1 MRSGYISVDYKIQ
14 RSYLFAVVANVGP
27 GGVSRTLSVAYRQHP
42 EKYNAIGS
50 GTRVEHMVADT
61 LALIAIL
68 SDPTNRAPLEAEKA
82 IAEDWYRRSHEPPVN
97 ERPSV
102 PDRPQPLYVPPS
114 KRRLR
119 VEPLPA
125 LPWQDEA
132 VRTFPLTA
140 TCVLLALLRGN
151 HRYWTRIGDVQ
162 FQPLSTVFRGDCKE
176 YGLIVLD
183 ISDLSSGVKYGI
195 AAFNIRYMAQL
206 SWHSDTGGWD
216 PVEDPP
222 PAQEPDVVLDLPRPR
237 ELLSIVQWI
246 GEYYHWSDLKSLH
259 IVEQLELRPLADA
272 TSLDYIWP
280 SELVPPEVVPPGPS
294 LSKRVLS
301 SIRNYIRPPKST
313 VKPPD
318 YMVGYTITDDRP
330 PDTKEAS
337 TPSSSRTTLTEPP
350 PPVPADIDRAIDDL
364 LDLTQESTPGPL
376 QKKEKPVVNLQF
388 ISQWRWRLQQRLEE
402 EPYRLGP
409 FMFSSHVLR
418 IAYAACQH
426 LNWVVF
432 NLSPHIIT
440 AAIRSDEFRAASALS
455 ICVDLP
461 RFAEPGL
468 GDLAAALVQSTSLK
482 QVCLVHR
489 PDHMSDDISARFHSH
504 ILKQWESDSNHTMKS
519 KTIYSTSAFVT
530 GLRSREYLP
539 SSPTINS
546 SHTSSTPTVFP
557 TIHLFMFDGMNG
569 SSTGYTSYYC
579 MENTILNAGDFAI
592 RFLGYL
598 RALGPEMQP
607 DKAILRFAYNWGLWL
622 FPPIRDGS
630 PHRPP
635 RSIKT
640 ASSAAD
646 ELGVRPIPLGFFGP
660 EPDLN
665 SPSSVRLGEVPRG
678 GWVVL
683 VDRRGPKSEW
693 GEDKPFLQYSF
704 VRIHSAPVEMALKE
718 GEQQP
723 HQQHAEQQQQNQQK
737 EEEEPLN
744 SFQVVGGLT
753 DFLRITV
760 PDTDISTWETRLEVI
775 ESNVSTAT
783 FETTPSSVSSS
794 THASVNTWVRR
805 LLERS
810 QQGEETD
817 EHDEVV
823 EQQRLE
829 QELLEAQTGVEEV
842 ETEEPCS
849 KVRVMAE
856 SLALTLL
863 GRLR

>member
-14 RSYLFAVVANVGP
+14 RSYLFVVVANVGP

-42 EKYNAIGS
+42 EKYNARGS

-68 SDPTNRAPLEAEKA
+68 SDPANRAPLEAEKA

-119 VEPLPA
+119 VEPLPE

-132 VRTFPLTA
+132 VRTFPFTA
-140 TCVLLALLRGN
+140 TCVLLALLRGD
-151 HRYWTRIGDVQ
+151 HRYWTCIGDVK

-183 ISDLSSGVKYGI
+183 ISDLNSGVKYGI
-195 AAFNIRYMAQL
+195 AAFNMRYMAQL

-272 TSLDYIWP
+272 TSLDYI
-280 SELVPPEVVPPGPS
+280 
-294 LSKRVLS
+294 
-301 SIRNYIRPPKST
+301 RPPKST

-318 YMVGYTITDDRP
+318 YMVGYSITDDRP

-350 PPVPADIDRAIDDL
+350 PPVPADIDRAIHDL
-364 LDLTQESTPGPL
+364 LDLTQEPTPGPL
-376 QKKEKPVVNLQF
+376 QKREKPVF
-388 ISQWRWRLQQRLEE
+388 RWRLQQRLEE

-409 FMFSSHVLR
+409 FMFSSQVLR
-418 IAYAACQH
+418 VAYAACQH

-440 AAIRSDEFRAASALS
+440 AAIRSDELRAASALS
-455 ICVDLP
+455 ICVDQP
-461 RFAEPGL
+461 RFAESGL
-468 GDLAAALVQSTSLK
+468 GDLAAALAQSTSLK

-489 PDHMSDDISARFHSH
+489 PDYMNDDISARLHSY

-519 KTIYSTSAFVT
+519 RTIYSTSAFLT

-539 SSPTINS
+539 SSPTISS
-546 SHTSSTPTVFP
+546 SHTSFSPTVFP
-557 TIHLFMFDGMNG
+557 TIHLFMFDSTNG

-579 MENTILNAGDFAI
+579 MENTMLTAGDFAI

-598 RALGPEMQP
+598 QALGPEMQP
-607 DKAILRFAYNWGLWL
+607 NKAILRFAYNWGLWL

-646 ELGVRPIPLGFFGP
+646 ELGVRPIPLGFFDP

-683 VDRRGPKSEW
+683 VDRRDPKSER

-704 VRIHSAPVEMALKE
+704 VRIHGAPVEMAPEE

-744 SFQVVGGLT
+744 SLQVIGGLT

-760 PDTDISTWETRLEVI
+760 PDTDISTWETRLEVV
-775 ESNVSTAT
+775 ESEVSTASI
-783 FETTPSSVSSS
+783 ETTPSSVSSS

-805 LLERS
+805 LMERS
-810 QQGEETD
+810 QQGEETA

-829 QELLEAQTGVEEV
+829 QELLEAQIGVEEV

-849 KVRVMAE
+849 KVRAMAE

>member
-1 MRSGYISVDYKIQ
+1 MGSGYISVDYKIQ
-14 RSYLFAVVANVGP
+14 RSYLFVVVANVGP

-42 EKYNAIGS
+42 EKYNARGS

-68 SDPTNRAPLEAEKA
+68 SDPANRAPLEAEKA

-132 VRTFPLTA
+132 VRTFPFTA
-140 TCVLLALLRGN
+140 TCVLLALLRGD

-183 ISDLSSGVKYGI
+183 ISDLNSGVKYGI
-195 AAFNIRYMAQL
+195 AAFNMRYMAQL
-206 SWHSDTGGWD
+206 SWHSYTGGWD

-272 TSLDYIWP
+272 TSLDYI
-280 SELVPPEVVPPGPS
+280 
-294 LSKRVLS
+294 
-301 SIRNYIRPPKST
+301 RPPKST

-364 LDLTQESTPGPL
+364 LRLTQEPTPGP
-376 QKKEKPVVNLQF
+376 QKREKPVVNIQL
-388 ISQWRWRLQQRLEE
+388 ISQFRWRLQQRLEE

-409 FMFSSHVLR
+409 FMFSSQVLR
-418 IAYAACQH
+418 VAYAACQH

-440 AAIRSDEFRAASALS
+440 AAIRSDELRAASALS
-455 ICVDLP
+455 ICVDQP
-461 RFAEPGL
+461 RFAEWGL
-468 GDLAAALVQSTSLK
+468 GDLAAALGQWTSLK

-489 PDHMSDDISARFHSH
+489 PDHMNDDISARFHSH

-519 KTIYSTSAFVT
+519 KTIYSTSAFLT

-539 SSPTINS
+539 SSPTINY
-546 SHTSSTPTVFP
+546 SHTSFTPTVFS
-557 TIHLFMFDGMNG
+557 TIHLFMFDSTNG

-579 MENTILNAGDFAI
+579 IQNTMLTAGDFAI

-646 ELGVRPIPLGFFGP
+646 ELGVRRIPLGFFDP

-683 VDRRGPKSEW
+683 VDRRDPKSEW

-704 VRIHSAPVEMALKE
+704 VRIHGAPVEIAPEE

-744 SFQVVGGLT
+744 SLQVVGGLT

-760 PDTDISTWETRLEVI
+760 PDTDISTWETRLEVV
-775 ESNVSTAT
+775 ESDVSTAS

-794 THASVNTWVRR
+794 TDVSVNTWARR
-805 LLERS
+805 LMERS

-817 EHDEVV
+817 EHAEVV

-829 QELLEAQTGVEEV
+829 QELLEAQIGVEEV

>member
-27 GGVSRTLSVAYRQHP
+27 GSVSRTLSVAYRQHP
-42 EKYNAIGS
+42 EKCNARGS

-61 LALIAIL
+61 LALIVIL
-68 SDPTNRAPLEAEKA
+68 SDPANRARLEAEKA

-132 VRTFPLTA
+132 VRTFPFTA

-183 ISDLSSGVKYGI
+183 ISDLNSGVKYGI
-195 AAFNIRYMAQL
+195 AAFNMRYMAQL

-301 SIRNYIRPPKST
+301 SIRNSDIRPPKST
-313 VKPPD
+313 IKPPD

-364 LDLTQESTPGPL
+364 LDLTQEPTTGPL
-376 QKKEKPVVNLQF
+376 QKREKPVVNIQLIQI
-388 ISQWRWRLQQRLEE
+388 ISQFRWRLQQRLED

-409 FMFSSHVLR
+409 FMFSSQVLR
-418 IAYAACQH
+418 VAYAACQH

-455 ICVDLP
+455 ICVDQP
-461 RFAEPGL
+461 RFAESGL
-468 GDLAAALVQSTSLK
+468 GDLAAALAQSTSLK

-489 PDHMSDDISARFHSH
+489 PDHMSDDIPARFHSH

-519 KTIYSTSAFVT
+519 KTIYSTSAFLT

-539 SSPTINS
+539 SSPTISS

-557 TIHLFMFDGMNG
+557 TIHLFMFDSTNG

-579 MENTILNAGDFAI
+579 MENTMLTAGDFAI

-646 ELGVRPIPLGFFGP
+646 ELGVRPIPLGFFDP

-683 VDRRGPKSEW
+683 VDRRDPKSEW

-704 VRIHSAPVEMALKE
+704 VRIHGAPNNNSKT
-718 GEQQP
+718 
-723 HQQHAEQQQQNQQK
+723 NK
-737 EEEEPLN
+737 KKKKKNPLN
-744 SFQVVGGLT
+744 SLQVVGGLT

-760 PDTDISTWETRLEVI
+760 PDTDISTWETRLGVV
-775 ESNVSTAT
+775 ESDVSTAS

-794 THASVNTWVRR
+794 THASVNKWVRR

-817 EHDEVV
+817 EHYAVV

-829 QELLEAQTGVEEV
+829 QELLEAQIGVEEV

>member
-1 MRSGYISVDYKIQ
+1 MT
-14 RSYLFAVVANVGP
+14 P
-27 GGVSRTLSVAYRQHP
+27 PHP
-42 EKYNAIGS
+42 S
-50 GTRVEHMVADT
+50 H
-61 LALIAIL
+61 LLIA
-68 SDPTNRAPLEAEKA
+68 
-82 IAEDWYRRSHEPPVN
+82 
-97 ERPSV
+97 
-102 PDRPQPLYVPPS
+102 
-114 KRRLR
+114 
-119 VEPLPA
+119 
-125 LPWQDEA
+125 
-132 VRTFPLTA
+132 
-140 TCVLLALLRGN
+140 
-151 HRYWTRIGDVQ
+151 
-162 FQPLSTVFRGDCKE
+162 
-176 YGLIVLD
+176 
-183 ISDLSSGVKYGI
+183 
-195 AAFNIRYMAQL
+195 
-206 SWHSDTGGWD
+206 
-216 PVEDPP
+216 
-222 PAQEPDVVLDLPRPR
+222 
-237 ELLSIVQWI
+237 
-246 GEYYHWSDLKSLH
+246 
-259 IVEQLELRPLADA
+259 LAD
-272 TSLDYIWP
+272 
-280 SELVPPEVVPPGPS
+280 
-294 LSKRVLS
+294 
-301 SIRNYIRPPKST
+301 IRPPKST

-364 LDLTQESTPGPL
+364 LRLTQEPTPGP
-376 QKKEKPVVNLQF
+376 QKREKPVVNIQL
-388 ISQWRWRLQQRLEE
+388 ISQFRWRLQQRLEE

-409 FMFSSHVLR
+409 FMFSSQVLR
-418 IAYAACQH
+418 VAYAACQH

-440 AAIRSDEFRAASALS
+440 AAIRSDELRAASALS
-455 ICVDLP
+455 ICVDQP
-461 RFAEPGL
+461 RFAEWGL
-468 GDLAAALVQSTSLK
+468 GDLAAALGQWTSLK

-489 PDHMSDDISARFHSH
+489 PDHMNDDISARFHSH
-504 ILKQWESDSNHTMKS
+504 ILKQWESDSNRTMKS
-519 KTIYSTSAFVT
+519 KTIYSTSAFLT

-539 SSPTINS
+539 SSPTINY
-546 SHTSSTPTVFP
+546 SHTSFTPTVFS
-557 TIHLFMFDGMNG
+557 TIHLFMFDSTNG

-579 MENTILNAGDFAI
+579 IQNTMLTAGDFAI

-646 ELGVRPIPLGFFGP
+646 ELGVRRIPLGFFDP

-683 VDRRGPKSEW
+683 VDRRDPKSEW

-704 VRIHSAPVEMALKE
+704 VRIHGAPVEIAPEE

-744 SFQVVGGLT
+744 SLQVVGGLT

-760 PDTDISTWETRLEVI
+760 PDTDISTWETRLEVV
-775 ESNVSTAT
+775 ESDISTAS

-794 THASVNTWVRR
+794 TDESVNTWARR
-805 LLERS
+805 LMERS

-829 QELLEAQTGVEEV
+829 QELLEAQIGVEEV

>member
-1 MRSGYISVDYKIQ
+1 MGSGYISVDYKIQ
-14 RSYLFAVVANVGP
+14 RSYLFVVVANVGP

-42 EKYNAIGS
+42 EKYNARGS

-68 SDPTNRAPLEAEKA
+68 SDPANRAPLEAEKA

-132 VRTFPLTA
+132 VRTFPFTA
-140 TCVLLALLRGN
+140 TCVLLALLRGD

-183 ISDLSSGVKYGI
+183 ISDLNSGVKYGI
-195 AAFNIRYMAQL
+195 AAFNMRYMAQL
-206 SWHSDTGGWD
+206 SWHSYTGGWD

-280 SELVPPEVVPPGPS
+280 SELVPPEVVPPD
-294 LSKRVLS
+294 
-301 SIRNYIRPPKST
+301 IRPPKST

-364 LDLTQESTPGPL
+364 LRLTQEPTPGP
-376 QKKEKPVVNLQF
+376 QKREKPVVNIQL
-388 ISQWRWRLQQRLEE
+388 ISQFRWRLQQRLEE

-409 FMFSSHVLR
+409 FMFSSQVLR
-418 IAYAACQH
+418 VAYAACQH

-440 AAIRSDEFRAASALS
+440 AAIRSDELRAASALS
-455 ICVDLP
+455 ICVDQP
-461 RFAEPGL
+461 RFAEWGL
-468 GDLAAALVQSTSLK
+468 GDLAAALGQWTSLK

-489 PDHMSDDISARFHSH
+489 PDHMNDDISARFHSH
-504 ILKQWESDSNHTMKS
+504 ILKQWESDSNRTMKS
-519 KTIYSTSAFVT
+519 KTIYSTSAFLT

-539 SSPTINS
+539 SSPTINY
-546 SHTSSTPTVFP
+546 SHTSFTPTVFS
-557 TIHLFMFDGMNG
+557 TIHLFMFDSTNG
-569 SSTGYTSYYC
+569 SSTGYTSYYS
-579 MENTILNAGDFAI
+579 
-592 RFLGYL
+592 
-598 RALGPEMQP
+598 LGPEMQP

-646 ELGVRPIPLGFFGP
+646 ELGVRRIPLGFFDP

-683 VDRRGPKSEW
+683 VDRRDPKSEW

-704 VRIHSAPVEMALKE
+704 VRIHGAPNNNSKT
-718 GEQQP
+718 
-723 HQQHAEQQQQNQQK
+723 NK
-737 EEEEPLN
+737 KKKKNPLN
-744 SFQVVGGLT
+744 SLQVVGGLT

-760 PDTDISTWETRLEVI
+760 PDTDISTWETRLEVV
-775 ESNVSTAT
+775 ESDISTAS

-794 THASVNTWVRR
+794 TDESVNTWARR
-805 LLERS
+805 LMERS

-829 QELLEAQTGVEEV
+829 QELLEAQIGVEEV

>member
-68 SDPTNRAPLEAEKA
+68 SDPANRAPLEAEKA

-216 PVEDPP
+216 PVED
-222 PAQEPDVVLDLPRPR
+222 
-237 ELLSIVQWI
+237 
-246 GEYYHWSDLKSLH
+246 
-259 IVEQLELRPLADA
+259 
-272 TSLDYIWP
+272 
-280 SELVPPEVVPPGPS
+280 
-294 LSKRVLS
+294 
-301 SIRNYIRPPKST
+301 
-313 VKPPD
+313 
-318 YMVGYTITDDRP
+318 
-330 PDTKEAS
+330 
-337 TPSSSRTTLTEPP
+337 
-350 PPVPADIDRAIDDL
+350 
-364 LDLTQESTPGPL
+364 
-376 QKKEKPVVNLQF
+376 
-388 ISQWRWRLQQRLEE
+388 
-402 EPYRLGP
+402 
-409 FMFSSHVLR
+409 
-418 IAYAACQH
+418 
-426 LNWVVF
+426 
-432 NLSPHIIT
+432 
-440 AAIRSDEFRAASALS
+440 
-455 ICVDLP
+455 
-461 RFAEPGL
+461 
-468 GDLAAALVQSTSLK
+468 
-482 QVCLVHR
+482 VHR

-530 GLRSREYLP
+530 GLRSHEYLP

-546 SHTSSTPTVFP
+546 SHNTSTPTVFP
-557 TIHLFMFDGMNG
+557 TIHLFMFDSMNG

-579 MENTILNAGDFAI
+579 MENTILNAGDFAT

-646 ELGVRPIPLGFFGP
+646 ELGVRPIPLGFFDP

-678 GWVVL
+678 SWVVL

-704 VRIHSAPVEMALKE
+704 VRIHSAPVEMAPKE

-744 SFQVVGGLT
+744 SLQVVGGLT

-760 PDTDISTWETRLEVI
+760 PDTDISTWETRLEVV
-775 ESNVSTAT
+775 EGDVSTAS

-823 EQQRLE
+823 EQQRPE
-829 QELLEAQTGVEEV
+829 QELLEAQIGVEEV
-842 ETEEPCS
+842 EMEGPCS

>member
-27 GGVSRTLSVAYRQHP
+27 GGASRTLSVAYRQHP
-42 EKYNAIGS
+42 EKYNTIGS

-68 SDPTNRAPLEAEKA
+68 SDPANRAPLEAEKA
-82 IAEDWYRRSHEPPVN
+82 IAEDWYHRSHEPPVN

-102 PDRPQPLYVPPS
+102 PDRPQPLYVPPR
-114 KRRLR
+114 KPRLR

-132 VRTFPLTA
+132 VRTFPFTA
-140 TCVLLALLRGN
+140 TCVLLALLRGDY
-151 HRYWTRIGDVQ
+151 RYWTRIGDVQ

-183 ISDLSSGVKYGI
+183 ISDLNSGVKYGI
-195 AAFNIRYMAQL
+195 AAFNMRYMAQL
-206 SWHSDTGGWD
+206 SWHSDMGGWD

-222 PAQEPDVVLDLPRPR
+222 PAQEPSVVLDLPRPR
-237 ELLSIVQWI
+237 ELLSVVQWI

-272 TSLDYIWP
+272 TSLDYI
-280 SELVPPEVVPPGPS
+280 
-294 LSKRVLS
+294 
-301 SIRNYIRPPKST
+301 RPPKST

-318 YMVGYTITDDRP
+318 YMVGYVITDDRP

-364 LDLTQESTPGPL
+364 LDLTQEPTPLPL
-376 QKKEKPVVNLQF
+376 QKREKPVVNIQL
-388 ISQWRWRLQQRLEE
+388 ISQFRWRLQQRLEE

-409 FMFSSHVLR
+409 FMFSSQVLR
-418 IAYAACQH
+418 VAYAACQH

-432 NLSPHIIT
+432 NLSPHII
-440 AAIRSDEFRAASALS
+440 AAGLRSDELRAASALS
-455 ICVDLP
+455 ICVDQP
-461 RFAEPGL
+461 RFAGSGL
-468 GDLAAALVQSTSLK
+468 GDLAAALAQLTSLK
-482 QVCLVHR
+482 QICLVHR
-489 PDHMSDDISARFHSH
+489 PDHTNDDISARFHSH

-519 KTIYSTSAFVT
+519 KTIYSTSAFLT

-539 SSPTINS
+539 SFPTNSS

-557 TIHLFMFDGMNG
+557 TIHLFMFDSTNG
-569 SSTGYTSYYC
+569 SNTGFTSYYC
-579 MENTILNAGDFAI
+579 MENAMLTAGDFAI

-607 DKAILRFAYNWGLWL
+607 DKAILRFAYNWGLRL

-630 PHRPP
+630 PHRLP

-646 ELGVRPIPLGFFGP
+646 ELGVRPIPLGFFDP

-665 SPSSVRLGEVPRG
+665 SPFSVRLGEVPRG

-683 VDRRGPKSEW
+683 LDRRDPKSGW
-693 GEDKPFLQYSF
+693 GEDKIFLQYSF
-704 VRIHSAPVEMALKE
+704 VRIHSAPVEMAPEE
-718 GEQQP
+718 GEQQH
-723 HQQHAEQQQQNQQK
+723 HQQDAEQQQQQQQNQQK

-744 SFQVVGGLT
+744 SLQVVGGLT

-760 PDTDISTWETRLEVI
+760 PDTDIPTWETRLEVV
-775 ESNVSTAT
+775 ESDISTAS
-783 FETTPSSVSSS
+783 FETTPSSASSS
-794 THASVNTWVRR
+794 AHTSVNAWVRR
-805 LLERS
+805 LMERS
-810 QQGEETD
+810 QQGEEMD

-829 QELLEAQTGVEEV
+829 QELLEAQIGVQEV

-856 SLALTLL
+856 TLALTLL